1 MSHQVRPGP
10 PTTYAH
16 KVSKPKY
23 MDTHETP
30 YAVFVFQ
37 YRDKTIIEEMLQTTI
52 DDPEIDEKRRLSGLP
67 KSEIIEELLK
77 EKAARSASGSSISE
91 RAATFKSNPRGVPI
105 EPSASALRARLSK
118 LEGSKTATPDMVGA
132 WVDSAQGQESGNAGG
147 NGAANGKGNW
157 GNKDQNKADKNN
169 NNNKSGGNWAGN
181 GGTSWSNKPPRNI
194 TNTANTWTNNP
205 TTTTTTKPTH
215 ESTAPQKTN
224 HTHNNNTWNNSN
236 SNPTQPTNANP
247 PSWPTTQNANP
258 SSWDAND
265 NTLPTTTA
273 AAVDND
279 ANANTNTNLNS
290 WGETTAAVDNSGGGW

>member
-1 MSHQVRPGP
+1 MSHQVRPGR

-23 MDTHETP
+23 MDTHKTP

-52 DDPEIDEKRRLSGLP
+52 DEPAIDEKRRLSSLP

-105 EPSASALRARLSK
+105 EPDASALRARLSK
-118 LEGSKTATPDMVGA
+118 LEGSKTATPEMVGA
-132 WVDSAQGQESGNAGG
+132 WVDSAQVQESGNVGG
-147 NGAANGKGNW
+147 NGSANGKGNW
-157 GNKDQNKADKNN
+157 GKKANNQGNNN
-169 NNNKSGGNWAGN
+169 NNNKTGGNW
-181 GGTSWSNKPPRNI
+181 GGTSWPNKNPNNT
-194 TNTANTWTNNP
+194 TNTANTWTNPN
-205 TTTTTTKPTH
+205 KPTNTT
-215 ESTAPQKTN
+215 TAPQNAPQTN
-224 HTHNNNTWNNSN
+224 TTWNNPN

-247 PSWPTTQNANP
+247 SP
-258 SSWDAND
+258 WDAND
-265 NTLPTTTA
+265 NNPTTTTTTA
-273 AAVDND
+273 VVDND
-279 ANANTNTNLNS
+279 TNANANLDSNF

>member
-1 MSHQVRPGP
+1 MSHQVRPGR
-10 PTTYAH
+10 PTNYAH

-52 DDPEIDEKRRLSGLP
+52 DEPAIDEKRRLSSLP

-105 EPSASALRARLSK
+105 EPDASALRARLSK
-118 LEGSKTATPDMVGA
+118 LEGSKTATPEMVGA
-132 WVDSAQGQESGNAGG
+132 WVDSAQDQESGNAGG
-147 NGAANGKGNW
+147 NGSANGKGSW
-157 GNKDQNKADKNN
+157 GKQANNQGNNN
-169 NNNKSGGNWAGN
+169 NNNKTGGNW
-181 GGTSWSNKPPRNI
+181 GGTSWANQKPNNV
-194 TNTANTWTNNP
+194 TNTANTWTNP
-205 TTTTTTKPTH
+205 KPNNET
-215 ESTAPQKTN
+215 TAPQKAPQTSTN
-224 HTHNNNTWNNSN
+224 WNNSNSNSN

-247 PSWPTTQNANP
+247 PSWSTTQPTNANPP

-273 AAVDND
+273 IDGND
-279 ANANTNTNLNS
+279 TNANANANANTNS
-290 WGETTAAVDNSGGGW
+290 WGETTAAVDGSGGGW